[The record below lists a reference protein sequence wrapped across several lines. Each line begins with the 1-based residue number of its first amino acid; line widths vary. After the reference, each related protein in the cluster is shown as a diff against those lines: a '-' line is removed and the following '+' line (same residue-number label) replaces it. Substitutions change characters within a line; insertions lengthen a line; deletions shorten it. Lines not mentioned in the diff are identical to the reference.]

1 MYADEI
7 TGSMERAITET
18 ARRRKIQTEYN
29 IKHNITPQTIK
40 KDVRKVIEITSKEN
54 IEKKTSEKKMTKA
67 QKEKLIEKLTAEMK
81 KSAEMLEFEHAS
93 YLRDTIKA
101 LKGEK

>member
-1 MYADEI
+1 
-7 TGSMERAITET
+7 
-18 ARRRKIQTEYN
+18 
-29 IKHNITPQTIK
+29 
-40 KDVRKVIEITSKEN
+40 
-54 IEKKTSEKKMTKA
+54 MTKA

-93 YLRDTIKA
+93 YLRDKIKA